1 MFLWFKEGRL
11 LVNGFLSLQVLP
23 PARRNCFSAVQI
35 DLLFY
40 SDMAQAVQAARR
52 ILAMREPD
60 SVKNATSAPP
70 ALLGDSTGG
79 CEVEFSNV
87 RFKYATRETPV
98 FRNLSLK
105 IEKGQFAAFVGASGC
120 GKTTTISL
128 LERFYE
134 VDKGAI
140 LIDGQKIQDLDIV
153 EYRKVVS
160 LVSQE
165 PVLYQGK
172 FSVDHSSG

>member
-1 MFLWFKEGRL
+1 MVFFHPKYHP
-11 LVNGFLSLQVLP
+11 LSVGIF
-23 PARRNCFSAVQI
+23 AMQI
-35 DLLFY
+35 DLLFC

-60 SVKNATSAPP
+60 SVKNAPPKPP
-70 ALLGDSTGG
+70 APLGDSTGG
-79 CEVEFSNV
+79 CEVEFKNV

-134 VDKGAI
+134 VNKGHI
-140 LIDGQKIQDLDIV
+140 LIDGQNIQDLDIV
-153 EYRKVVS
+153 EYRKIVS

-172 FSVDHSSG
+172 SPTDNFAEWI